1 MGEEMK
7 KIIIQNIIRF
17 ALIVFIAAISISCV
31 DSLNSP
37 YPGTSINNKPG
48 DSITEPIASPT
59 NLNIV
64 EFTEGKVFGL
74 WWEDN
79 ANNENGYEVWKKS
92 GSEDY
97 IKIKVLPAN
106 STAYN
111 DTVDNKN
118 AVYAYKVRAFKKN
131 DFSKFSNEVNT
142 AENLGLAAPSQLN
155 GEVIPSTTNIKL
167 NWNDNSSNELGFIIE
182 RKVINEY
189 EYNEAARVGPNSI
202 TWTDTSNKLQTGL
215 TIYYRVKAYNT
226 TDLSNYS
233 NIFSITL

>member
-1 MGEEMK
+1 MK
-7 KIIIQNIIRF
+7 NLINKNIIRF
-17 ALIVFIAAISISCV
+17 ALVIFIIVISISCV

-37 YPGTSINNKPG
+37 YPGTSINSKSG
-48 DSITEPIASPT
+48 DSISEAIATPT

-79 ANNENGYEVWKKS
+79 SNNEDGFEVWRKD
-92 GSEDY
+92 GSNDY
-97 IKIKVLPAN
+97 VKVRVLPTN

-111 DTVDNKN
+111 DTITNKN
-118 AVYAYKVRAFKKN
+118 VVYTYKVRAFKSST
-131 DFSKFSNEVNT
+131 FSKFSNEVNT
-142 AENLGLAAPSQLN
+142 AENLGLAAPSELS
-155 GEVIPSTTNIKL
+155 GEVVPNTTNVKL

-202 TWTDTSNKLQTGL
+202 TWTDTSDKLQAGL
-215 TIYYRVKAYNT
+215 TIFYRVKAYNT
-226 TDLSNYS
+226 TDFSNYS
-233 NIFSITL
+233 NLFSITL

>member
-1 MGEEMK
+1 MK
-7 KIIIQNIIRF
+7 NTIIKNIIRF
-17 ALIVFIAAISISCV
+17 ALIIFVTAISFSCV

-48 DSITEPIASPT
+48 DSISEPIDPPT

-64 EFTEGKVFGL
+64 EFTVGKVFGL

-79 ANNENGYEVWKKS
+79 AKNEDGFEIWRKN

-118 AVYAYKVRAFKKN
+118 VVYAYKVRAFKN
-131 DFSKFSNEVNT
+131 SNFSKFSNEVNT
-142 AENLGLAAPSQLN
+142 AENLGLAAPSELN
-155 GEVIPSTTNIKL
+155 GEVIPSTTNVKL

-202 TWTDTSNKLQTGL
+202 TWTDTSDKLQTGL

-226 TDLSNYS
+226 TDFSNYS